1 MHKVRKKPSVSEVC
15 TAISIP
21 RSRGARVTLFTMLS
35 VIAGAKRAKKD
46 EAGQAQRITR
56 HHAILEAA
64 AKEVEARLLK
74 AIQDGFAARDA
85 EGAHQEMRH
94 EIGILKRRSMDLCTI
109 ALQEEAVLQRKQL
122 HEKEMFWKLKLET
135 NRVAATAQL
144 RNETRKLEANHET
157 SLRQRLLEQREQLLS
172 GSDGGL
178 RDALQRLD
186 EADEQIHE
194 LKRKIAALNH
204 DLKAASVEQLEAAE
218 QAFEARRHNEE
229 LQVEAHEEARRVAK
243 LRNELEDSAVHVARL
258 TKQLEDLAG
267 AKAEADA
274 LRTDMWALQ
283 TMAEAMRGRAEAAES
298 ARDAAYAERDEY
310 RAEYRAAKAQREA
323 FRMELEVAI
332 ADLAQARVV
341 AAEAEERM
349 ADMERLKEEMEQKA
363 MDAVGQKLVAAEA
376 VAVAAREQ
384 AVKAEQHATTVEQ
397 ALATS
402 KALVQELQALR
413 DQARAEGGVRAEELA
428 AVRAQS
434 QLYERECDK
443 LRAALQAAQAET
455 DRRVS
460 QLQEARSMEQPDIG
474 AGGDRDVAR
483 MAHLGQ
489 QLKGAAKQIS
499 DLQDTLQ
506 HVQAASKADR
516 ERLIAISLESL
527 SSLRAHLVRSFTGG
541 RRPAVLVNGVDP
553 VPMMVRVGLAKKVES
568 MAMHSRRRMHLMVNA
583 SSVTAAMDA
592 VTIKASVSL
601 PDIPKGARATGD
613 DSGLSVSDAATHG
626 PLPKGK
632 KTEVYSGRPCSY
644 LDVDEEGEFGDF
656 DGGEY
661 VWPDAPG
668 SVGLPPG
675 PGPGTG
681 QGPVPAPPEP
691 SRTLR
696 NRVPAGNAAAERD
709 VRNAIN
715 KAKANGDPL
724 YTVFYSRLY

>member
-1 MHKVRKKPSVSEVC
+1 
-15 TAISIP
+15 
-21 RSRGARVTLFTMLS
+21 MLS

-94 EIGILKRRSMDLCTI
+94 EIGILKRRSMDLCTS

-229 LQVEAHEEARRVAK
+229 LQVEAQEEARRVAK
-243 LRNELEDSAVHVARL
+243 LRNELEDSAVQVARFL
-258 TKQLEDLAG
+258 KELEDLAG
-267 AKAEADA
+267 AKKEADA

-283 TMAEAMRGRAEAAES
+283 TKAEVMRGRAEAAES

-310 RAEYRAAKAQREA
+310 RAEYRDAKAQREA

-363 MDAVGQKLVAAEA
+363 TDAFGQKLVAAEA

-397 ALATS
+397 ALAAS
-402 KALVQELQALR
+402 KALVQELQALI
-413 DQARAEGGVRAEELA
+413 DQERAEGGVRAEELA
-428 AVRAQS
+428 TVRAQS

-455 DRRVS
+455 
-460 QLQEARSMEQPDIG
+460 QLQGARSKEQLDIG
-474 AGGDRDVAR
+474 ADCDQDFRIAY
-483 MAHLGQ
+483 LGQ

-499 DLQDTLQ
+499 DLQDTLHQ
-506 HVQAASKADR
+506 VQAASKADR

-553 VPMMVRVGLAKKVES
+553 VPMMVRAGLAKKVES
-568 MAMHSRRRMHLMVNA
+568 MAAHSRGRMHLMVNT
-583 SSVTAAMDA
+583 SSVTAAT

-601 PDIPKGARATGD
+601 PDIPKGARATGH
-613 DSGLSVSDAATHG
+613 DSGLTVSDTATHG

-644 LDVDEEGEFGDF
+644 LDVDEEGDFGDF

-675 PGPGTG
+675 PGPGPG
-681 QGPVPAPPEP
+681 LALPKP

-696 NRVPAGNAAAERD
+696 NRLPASNAEERD

>member
-1 MHKVRKKPSVSEVC
+1 
-15 TAISIP
+15 
-21 RSRGARVTLFTMLS
+21 MLS

-46 EAGQAQRITR
+46 EAGQAQRLTR
-56 HHAILEAA
+56 LHASLEAA
-64 AKEVEARLLK
+64 AKEVEARLQK
-74 AIQDGFAARDA
+74 AIQDGIAARDA
-85 EGAHQEMRH
+85 EGVQKEMRH
-94 EIGILKRRSMDLCTI
+94 EIGILKRRIMDVCTST
-109 ALQEEAVLQRKQL
+109 LQEETVLQRKQL

-194 LKRKIAALNH
+194 LKRTIAALKH

-218 QAFEARRHNEE
+218 QAIEARRHNEE
-229 LQVEAHEEARRVAK
+229 LQAEAQEEARRVAK
-243 LRNELEDSAVHVARL
+243 LRNELEDSAVQVARFL
-258 TKQLEDLAG
+258 KELEDLAG
-267 AKAEADA
+267 AKKEADA

-283 TMAEAMRGRAEAAES
+283 TKAEVMRGRAEAAES

-310 RAEYRAAKAQREA
+310 RAEYRDARAQREA

-332 ADLAQARVV
+332 ADLAQARVM
-341 AAEAEERM
+341 AAKAEERMAAKAEERM
-349 ADMERLKEEMEQKA
+349 ADMERLTEEVEQKA

-397 ALATS
+397 ALAAS
-402 KALVQELQALR
+402 KALVQELQALI
-413 DQARAEGGVRAEELA
+413 DQERAEGGVRAEELA
-428 AVRAQS
+428 TVRAQS

-455 DRRVS
+455 
-460 QLQEARSMEQPDIG
+460 QLQGARSKEQLDIG
-474 AGGDRDVAR
+474 ADCDQDFAR
-483 MAHLGQ
+483 IAYLGQ

-499 DLQDTLQ
+499 DLQDTLHQ
-506 HVQAASKADR
+506 VQAASKADR

-553 VPMMVRVGLAKKVES
+553 VPMMVRAGLAKKVES
-568 MAMHSRRRMHLMVNA
+568 MAAHSRGRMHLMVNT
-583 SSVTAAMDA
+583 SSVTAAT

-644 LDVDEEGEFGDF
+644 LDVDEEGDFGDF

-675 PGPGTG
+675 PGPGPG
-681 QGPVPAPPEP
+681 LALPKP

-696 NRVPAGNAAAERD
+696 NRLPASNAEERD